1 MKTGL
6 KVAVLL
12 SVILAIWWGIIN
24 QNPHQV
30 AAQQKDINDPII
42 ITTSYNPIE
51 GIALPN
57 AKIILTDYL
66 GNTTDTIAD
75 KTGKF
80 SLYAPVAYNGT
91 VDIHQELNGLAGP
104 KSRIKVQ
111 LLISIFR
118 CTPTELVLTT
128 AFTDADIQIKTETG
142 AIVSQGKTTS
152 NGRYTLDIT
161 NIHQDTILT
170 SMVNSG
176 GLEYH
181 FSYTLPPV
189 PPKFIVT
196 KITESELE
204 GIGMPGAGIVVRD
217 SYLWQ
222 NNHSDGSIS
231 FRFFGQLPLG
241 SKQIFIQ
248 RYNDREG
255 NPQEVLIGWSQ
266 MVNPVTAASTK
277 LTGTGNPNTPTHV
290 QTENGQVIGRA
301 QADKDGKYT
310 ITIPIQAEGT
320 KLRVFQTI
328 AGTEY
333 MSPITVEKNPYSLTP
348 SPYQIGTSNVT
359 GTYAGTDLDQITKVV
374 LLVDGVIVKNGAFNN
389 TTKTFQIAANGFVTN
404 TNQRVEVALF
414 HGNTELKRAPVTV
427 TARPSDSYTLTPA
440 TYQLGTSNVTGTY
453 TGTDLSQITKVVLL
467 IDGLIVKNGA
477 FNNTTKTFQVAANGF
492 VTNTNQRIEIALF
505 RGNTELKRAPVTVT
519 ARPSDS
525 YTVTPATYQ
534 LGTSLVTGTYTGTD
548 LSQITKVVLLVDGV
562 VVKNGAFNN
571 TTKTFQISAGGLINN
586 SKQRVEVAL
595 FNGTNELKR
604 ATVFVTDAYTLNTA
618 TYQIG
623 NANVTGSYA
632 GLNTEAIT
640 RAVLLVDGVVVKNG
654 ALNTSDNTFRI
665 AANGFVTNMRQRVE
679 VALFIGTIEVK
690 RTPVNVLG
698 HFTLTP
704 ATYQLGT
711 NNITGSYTGNDLEAI
726 TKVVLL
732 VDGVVVKIG
741 AFDPATKTFQIYAK
755 GLVTTANQRVEVAL
769 FNNTTELKRATVA
782 VSSGESYTITAT
794 PYQLG
799 GSYITGTYTA
809 TNLEAIT
816 KVSLLVDGVVVKN
829 GTLAPTTKTF
839 QIYANGF
846 VTTANQRVEV
856 ALYVGSTQVSR
867 TSVPFR

>member
-1 MKTGL
+1 MKTCL

-12 SVILAIWWGIIN
+12 SAILAIWWGMIN

-266 MVNPVTAASTK
+266 VVNPVTAASTK

-389 TTKTFQIAANGFVTN
+389 TTKTFQVAANGFVTN

-427 TARPSDSYTLTPA
+427 TARPSDSYTVTPA

-492 VTNTNQRIEIALF
+492 VTNTNQRIEVALF

-525 YTVTPATYQ
+525 YTMTPATYQ

-571 TTKTFQISAGGLINN
+571 TTKAFQISAGGLINN

-604 ATVFVTDAYTLNTA
+604 ATVFVTDAYTLTTA

-623 NANVTGSYA
+623 SANVTGSYS

-640 RAVLLVDGVVVKNG
+640 KAVLLVDGVVVKNG

-741 AFDPATKTFQIYAK
+741 TFDPATKTFQIYAK

-769 FNNTTELKRATVA
+769 FNNTTELKRVTVA
-782 VSSGESYTITAT
+782 VSSGENYTITAT

>member
-1 MKTGL
+1 MKTCL

-12 SVILAIWWGIIN
+12 SSVLAIWWGIIN

-30 AAQQKDINDPII
+30 AAQQKGINDPII
-42 ITTSYNPIE
+42 ITQPYNPIG

-80 SLYAPVAYNGT
+80 SLYAPFTYKAT
-91 VDIHQELNGLAGP
+91 VDIHQELNGVSGP
-104 KSRIKVQ
+104 KSTMTVANRIG
-111 LLISIFR
+111 INA
-118 CTPTELVLTT
+118 CTPTEFILWC
-128 AFTDADIQIKTETG
+128 FPNADIQIRTETG
-142 AIVSQGKTTS
+142 AILSQGKTS
-152 NGRYTLDIT
+152 NEGRYTLDIS
-161 NIHQDTILT
+161 NVRQGTILT
-170 SMVNSG
+170 SMIKSG

-181 FSYTLPPV
+181 YSYTLPPI

-196 KITESELE
+196 KITEYEIK
-204 GIGMPGAGIVVRD
+204 GIGMPDAVTGIKD
-217 SYLWQ
+217 DHYWGT
-222 NNHSDGSIS
+222 NGSDGSIS
-231 FRFFGQLPLG
+231 LRFWRSVPLG
-241 SKQIFIQ
+241 SKQLFLQ
-248 RYNDREG
+248 MYNDRMG
-255 NPQEVLIGWSQ
+255 HPQEVLIGWSQ
-266 MVNPVTAASTK
+266 KVNPVTAASTK
-277 LTGTGNPNTPTHV
+277 LTGTGNPSTPTHV
-290 QTENGQVIGRA
+290 QTENGQVIGRG
-301 QADKDGKYT
+301 QADKDGNYT

-333 MSPITVEKNPYSLTP
+333 MSTITVEKNPYTLTA
-348 SPYQIGTSNVT
+348 SPYQIGNSNVT
-359 GTYAGTDLDQITKVV
+359 GTYTGTELEQITKVV
-374 LLVDGVIVKNGAFNN
+374 LFVDGVIVKNGVFNN
-389 TTKTFQIAANGFVTN
+389 TTKTFQISANGLVAN
-404 TNQRVEVALF
+404 TNQRVEVGLF
-414 HGNTELKRAPVTV
+414 HGNAELKRAPVTV
-427 TARPSDSYTLTPA
+427 TARPSA
-440 TYQLGTSNVTGTY
+440 T
-453 TGTDLSQITKVVLL
+453 
-467 IDGLIVKNGA
+467 
-477 FNNTTKTFQVAANGF
+477 
-492 VTNTNQRIEIALF
+492 
-505 RGNTELKRAPVTVT
+505 
-519 ARPSDS
+519 
-525 YTVTPATYQ
+525 YTVTPATHQ

-571 TTKTFQISAGGLINN
+571 TTKAFQISAGGLVKN

-595 FNGTNELKR
+595 FNGTKELKR
-604 ATVFVTDAYTLNTA
+604 ATVFVVDAYTLTTA

-623 NANVTGSYA
+623 SGYVTGSYS

-640 RAVLLVDGVVVKNG
+640 KAVLLVDGVVVKNG

-665 AANGFVTNMRQRVE
+665 LASGLVTNMRQRVE
-679 VALFIGTIEVK
+679 VALFIGTTEVK
-690 RTPVNVLG
+690 RTTVKVVGN
-698 HFTLTP
+698 FTLTP

-732 VDGVVVKIG
+732 VDGVIVKNG
-741 AFDPATKTFQIYAK
+741 TFDPATKTFQIYAK
-755 GLVTTANQRVEVAL
+755 GLVTTATQRVEVAL

-799 GSYITGTYTA
+799 SSYLTGTYTG
-809 TNLEAIT
+809 TRLETIT
-816 KVSLLVDGVVVKN
+816 KVSLLVNGVVVKN

-856 ALYVGSTQVSR
+856 ALYVGSTQVAR
-867 TSVPFR
+867 ISVPFK

>member
-1 MKTGL
+1 MKRKDEEKMKTCL

-12 SVILAIWWGIIN
+12 SSVLAIWWGIIN

-42 ITTSYNPIE
+42 ITQAFNPIE

-66 GNTTDTIAD
+66 GNTTSTTAD

-80 SLYAPVAYNGT
+80 SLFSPVTHSGII
-91 VDIHQELNGLAGP
+91 DIHQELNGLSGP
-104 KSRIKVQ
+104 KSTMKIFKAII
-111 LLISIFR
+111 ISR
-118 CTPTELVLTT
+118 CSTTELVLSCI
-128 AFTDADIQIKTETG
+128 ANNADIEIRTETG
-142 AIVSQGKTTS
+142 AILSQGKTGS
-152 NGRYTLDIT
+152 DHYYTVDLTKVPDGT
-161 NIHQDTILT
+161 TLT
-170 SMVNSG
+170 SVLKSG

-189 PPKFIVT
+189 PSKFVVT
-196 KITESELE
+196 ETTEYEMR
-204 GIGMPGAGIVVRD
+204 GIGVPNGYVRIQGDVVM
-217 SYLWQ
+217 WQ
-222 NNHSDGSIS
+222 NESDGSIYMDYWKHIPA
-231 FRFFGQLPLG
+231 GTKLH
-241 SKQIFIQ
+241 FIQ
-248 RYNDREG
+248 SFNHREA

-266 MVNPVTAASTK
+266 KVNPVTAASTK
-277 LTGTGNPNTPTHV
+277 LTGTGTPNTPTHV
-290 QTENGQVIGRA
+290 QTENGRTIGRG
-301 QADKDGKYT
+301 QADKDGNYT
-310 ITIPIQAEGT
+310 ITIPMQAEGT

-333 MSPITVEKNPYSLTP
+333 MSTITVEKNPYTLTA
-348 SPYQIGTSNVT
+348 SPYQIGNSNVT
-359 GTYAGTDLDQITKVV
+359 GTYSGTDLDQITKVV
-374 LLVDGVIVKNGAFNN
+374 LLIDGVIVKNGAFNN
-389 TTKTFQIAANGFVTN
+389 TTKTFQISANGLVTN
-404 TNQRVEVALF
+404 ANQRVEVALF
-414 HGNTELKRAPVTV
+414 HGNAELKRAPVTV
-427 TARPSDSYTLTPA
+427 TARPSA
-440 TYQLGTSNVTGTY
+440 T
-453 TGTDLSQITKVVLL
+453 
-467 IDGLIVKNGA
+467 
-477 FNNTTKTFQVAANGF
+477 
-492 VTNTNQRIEIALF
+492 
-505 RGNTELKRAPVTVT
+505 
-519 ARPSDS
+519 

-548 LSQITKVVLLVDGV
+548 VSQITKVVLLVDGV

-571 TTKTFQISAGGLINN
+571 TTKAFQISAGGLVKN

-595 FNGTNELKR
+595 FNGTKELKR
-604 ATVFVTDAYTLNTA
+604 ATVFVIDAYTLITA

-623 NANVTGSYA
+623 SGYVTGSYS
-632 GLNTEAIT
+632 GLNTDAIT
-640 RAVLLVDGVVVKNG
+640 KAVLLVDGVVVKNG

-679 VALFIGTIEVK
+679 VALFIGTTEVK
-690 RTPVNVLG
+690 RTPVNVIG
-698 HFTLTP
+698 NFTLTP
-704 ATYQLGT
+704 TVYQLGT
-711 NNITGSYTGNDLEAI
+711 NNVTGSYTGNDLEAI

-741 AFDPATKTFQIYAK
+741 TFDPATKTFQIYAK
-755 GLVTTANQRVEVAL
+755 GLVTTATQRVEVAL
-769 FNNTTELKRATVA
+769 FNNTTELKRATVT
-782 VSSGESYTITAT
+782 VSPGGSYSITAT

>member
-1 MKTGL
+1 MKIGL

-12 SVILAIWWGIIN
+12 SAILAIWWGMIN

-42 ITTSYNPIE
+42 ITQSYNPIE
-51 GIALPN
+51 GIALPG

-75 KTGKF
+75 RTGKF
-80 SLYAPVAYNGT
+80 SLKAPVTHNIT
-91 VDIHQELNGLAGP
+91 LDIHQEVNGLSGP
-104 KSRIKVQ
+104 K
-111 LLISIFR
+111 FR
-118 CTPTELVLTT
+118 MEIGNWIQILKCTPTELVLWSF
-128 AFTDADIQIKTETG
+128 ADAGIQIRTETG
-142 AIVSQGKTTS
+142 AILSQGKIS
-152 NGRYTLDIT
+152 SDSRYTLDIT
-161 NIHQDTILT
+161 NVQTGTILT
-170 SMVNSG
+170 SIVKSG

-181 FSYTLPPV
+181 FSYTLPAV

-196 KITESELE
+196 KTTEYVMTGIGLPSAS
-204 GIGMPGAGIVVRD
+204 IGMPGGTLWPIND
-217 SYLWQ
+217 SNGLIWY
-222 NNHSDGSIS
+222 
-231 FRFFGQLPLG
+231 RFWREFPLG
-241 SKQIFIQ
+241 SKQLFVQ
-248 RYNDREG
+248 EYNYREG
-255 NPQEVLIGWSQ
+255 HPQEVLIGWSQ
-266 MVNPVTAASTK
+266 IVNPVTAASTK
-277 LTGTGNPNTPTHV
+277 VTGTGTPNTPTRV
-290 QTENGQVIGRA
+290 QTENGQVLGRG
-301 QADKDGKYT
+301 QADKDGNYT

-333 MSPITVEKNPYSLTP
+333 MSPITVEKNPYTLTAA
-348 SPYQIGTSNVT
+348 PYQIGTSNVT
-359 GTYAGTDLDQITKVV
+359 GTYTGTELDQITKVV
-374 LLVDGVIVKNGAFNN
+374 LLVDGIIVKNGVFNN

-427 TARPSDSYTLTPA
+427 TARPSGSYTVTPA
-440 TYQLGTSNVTGTY
+440 AYQLGTSNVTGTY

-467 IDGLIVKNGA
+467 IDGVIVKNGV
-477 FNNTTKTFQVAANGF
+477 FNNTMKTFQVAANGF
-492 VTNTNQRIEIALF
+492 VTNTNQRVEVALF

-519 ARPSDS
+519 ARPSAS

-548 LSQITKVVLLVDGV
+548 LSQITKVVLLVDGA

-571 TTKTFQISAGGLINN
+571 TTKAFQIAAGGLVNN
-586 SKQRVEVAL
+586 SRQRVEVAL
-595 FNGTNELKR
+595 FNGTTELKR
-604 ATVFVTDAYTLNTA
+604 ATVFVTDAYTLTTA

-623 NANVTGSYA
+623 SANVTGSYA

-640 RAVLLVDGVVVKNG
+640 KAVLLVDGVVVKNG
-654 ALNTSDNTFRI
+654 ALNADTNTFRI

-679 VALFIGTIEVK
+679 VALFIGTTEVK
-690 RTPVNVLG
+690 RTPVNVIG
-698 HFTLTP
+698 NFTLTP
-704 ATYQLGT
+704 TVYQLGT
-711 NNITGSYTGNDLEAI
+711 NNVTGSYTGNDLEAI

-732 VDGVVVKIG
+732 VDGLVVKIG
-741 AFDPATKTFQIYAK
+741 AFDSATKTFQIYAK

>member
-1 MKTGL
+1 MKTCL

-12 SVILAIWWGIIN
+12 SAILAIWWGIIN

-42 ITTSYNPIE
+42 ITTSHNPIE

-57 AKIILTDYL
+57 AKIILTDHL

-111 LLISIFR
+111 LSIVIFR

-128 AFTDADIQIKTETG
+128 VFTDADIQIKTETG

-152 NGRYTLDIT
+152 NTDYTLDIT
-161 NIHQDTILT
+161 NIHPGTILT
-170 SMVNSG
+170 SMVKSG

-189 PPKFIVT
+189 PSKFIVT
-196 KITESELE
+196 KITEYELG
-204 GIGMPGAGIVVRD
+204 GIGMPGANIIIKDGHYWV
-217 SYLWQ
+217 

-231 FRFFGQLPLG
+231 FRFLRELPLG

-248 RYNDREG
+248 RYNKREG

-266 MVNPVTAASTK
+266 IVNPVTAASTK
-277 LTGTGNPNTPTHV
+277 LTGTGTPNTPTHV
-290 QTENGQVIGRA
+290 QTENGQVLGRG

-333 MSPITVEKNPYSLTP
+333 MSPITVEKNPYTLTAT
-348 SPYQIGTSNVT
+348 PYQIGTSNVT
-359 GTYAGTDLDQITKVV
+359 GTYTGTDLDQITKVA
-374 LLVDGVIVKNGAFNN
+374 LLVDGVIVKNGVFNN

-404 TNQRVEVALF
+404 TTQRVEVALF
-414 HGNTELKRAPVTV
+414 HGNTEIKRAPV
-427 TARPSDSYTLTPA
+427 A
-440 TYQLGTSNVTGTY
+440 
-453 TGTDLSQITKVVLL
+453 
-467 IDGLIVKNGA
+467 
-477 FNNTTKTFQVAANGF
+477 
-492 VTNTNQRIEIALF
+492 
-505 RGNTELKRAPVTVT
+505 VT

-571 TTKTFQISAGGLINN
+571 TTKAFQIAAGGLVNN

-604 ATVFVTDAYTLNTA
+604 ATVFVTDAYTLTTA

-623 NANVTGSYA
+623 SANVTGSYA

-640 RAVLLVDGVVVKNG
+640 KAVLLVDGVVVKNG

-679 VALFIGTIEVK
+679 VALFIGTTEVK

-698 HFTLTP
+698 NFTLTP
-704 ATYQLGT
+704 AAYQLGT
-711 NNITGSYTGNDLEAI
+711 NNVTGSYTGNDLEAV

-732 VDGVVVKIG
+732 VDGVVVKLG
-741 AFDPATKTFQIYAK
+741 TFDPATKTFQIYAK
-755 GLVTTANQRVEVAL
+755 GLVTTATQRVEVAL

-782 VSSGESYTITAT
+782 VSSGESYSITAT

-799 GSYITGTYTA
+799 GSYITGTYA
-809 TNLEAIT
+809 GTNLEAIT
-816 KVSLLVDGVVVKN
+816 KVSLLVDGVIVKN

-856 ALYVGSTQVSR
+856 ALYVGNTQVSR

>member
-1 MKTGL
+1 MKTCL

-12 SVILAIWWGIIN
+12 SAVLAIWWGMIN

-42 ITTSYNPIE
+42 ITQSFNPIE
-51 GIALPN
+51 GNALPN

-80 SLYAPVAYNGT
+80 SLSTPVTHNGT
-91 VDIHQELNGLAGP
+91 VDIHQELNGLVGP
-104 KSRIKVQ
+104 KSRMKIQNGIGVEK
-111 LLISIFR
+111 
-118 CTPTELVLTT
+118 CTPTELVLWCF
-128 AFTDADIQIKTETG
+128 ADAEIQIRTETG
-142 AIVSQGKTTS
+142 AILSQGKTS
-152 NGRYTLDIT
+152 SGGRYTSDIT
-161 NIHQDTILT
+161 NVRTGTILT
-170 SMVNSG
+170 SMVKSG

-181 FSYTLPPV
+181 SSYTLPPV

-196 KITESELE
+196 KTTEYEIK
-204 GIGMPGAGIVVRD
+204 GIGMPGASTGIKDD
-217 SYLWQ
+217 SFLLG
-222 NNHSDGSIS
+222 NSSDGSIS
-231 FRFFGQLPLG
+231 YSSWRLLPLG
-241 SKQIFIQ
+241 SKQLFVQ
-248 RYNDREG
+248 MYNYREG
-255 NPQEVLIGWSQ
+255 HPQEVLIGWSQ
-266 MVNPVTAASTK
+266 IVNPVTAASTK
-277 LTGTGNPNTPTHV
+277 VTGTGTPNTPTHV
-290 QTENGQVIGRA
+290 QTENGQVLGRG

-333 MSPITVEKNPYSLTP
+333 MSPITVEKNPYTITA

-359 GTYAGTDLDQITKVV
+359 GTYTGTELDQITKVV
-374 LLVDGVIVKNGAFNN
+374 LLIDGVIVKNSAFNNTTKTFQIAANGFVTNTNQRVEVALFHGNTELKRAPVTVTARPSAGYTVTPATYQLGTSNVTGTYTGTDVSQITKVVLLIDGVIVKNGAFNN

-427 TARPSDSYTLTPA
+427 TARPSASYTVTPA

-453 TGTDLSQITKVVLL
+453 TGTDMSQITKVVLL
-467 IDGLIVKNGA
+467 VDGVIVKNGA

-492 VTNTNQRIEIALF
+492 V
-505 RGNTELKRAPVTVT
+505 
-519 ARPSDS
+519 
-525 YTVTPATYQ
+525 
-534 LGTSLVTGTYTGTD
+534 
-548 LSQITKVVLLVDGV
+548 
-562 VVKNGAFNN
+562 
-571 TTKTFQISAGGLINN
+571 NN
-586 SKQRVEVAL
+586 SRQRVEVAL
-595 FNGTNELKR
+595 FNGTTELKR
-604 ATVFVTDAYTLNTA
+604 ATVFVTDAYTLTTA

-640 RAVLLVDGVVVKNG
+640 KAVLLVDGVVVKNG

-679 VALFIGTIEVK
+679 VALFIGTTEVK
-690 RTPVNVLG
+690 RTPVNVIG
-698 HFTLTP
+698 NFTLTP
-704 ATYQLGT
+704 TVYQLGT
-711 NNITGSYTGNDLEAI
+711 NNVTGSYTGNDLEAI

-732 VDGVVVKIG
+732 VDGLVVKIG

-755 GLVTTANQRVEVAL
+755 GLVTTATQRVEVAL
-769 FNNTTELKRATVA
+769 FNNTTELKRATVT
-782 VSSGESYTITAT
+782 VSPGGSYSITAT

-799 GSYITGTYTA
+799 SSYITGTYTA

>member
-1 MKTGL
+1 MKTCL

-12 SVILAIWWGIIN
+12 SSILAIWWGIIN

-42 ITTSYNPIE
+42 ITQAFNPIQ

-80 SLYAPVAYNGT
+80 SLYAPVTYNGT
-91 VDIHQELNGLAGP
+91 VDIHQELNGLVGP
-104 KSRIKVQ
+104 KSRMKIQHSV
-111 LLISIFR
+111 SIFR
-118 CTPTELVLTT
+118 CTPTELVLSTF
-128 AFTDADIQIKTETG
+128 ADADIQIRTG
-142 AIVSQGKTTS
+142 TGTILSQGKTSS
-152 NGRYTLDIT
+152 NNRYTLDIT
-161 NIHQDTILT
+161 NIRQNTILT
-170 SMVNSG
+170 SMVKSG

-196 KITESELE
+196 KITEYELE
-204 GIGMPGAGIVVRD
+204 GIGMPGAFTSIQD
-217 SYLWQ
+217 DHYWME
-222 NNHSDGSIS
+222 NNSDGSILLQFWRPLS
-231 FRFFGQLPLG
+231 LG
-241 SKQIFIQ
+241 SKQFFLQ
-248 RYNDREG
+248 EYNKREG
-255 NPQEVLIGWSQ
+255 HPQEVLIGWSQ
-266 MVNPVTAASTK
+266 KVNPVTAASTK
-277 LTGTGNPNTPTHV
+277 LTGTGTPNIPTHV
-290 QTENGQVIGRA
+290 QTENGRTIGRG
-301 QADKDGKYT
+301 QADKDGNYT

-333 MSPITVEKNPYSLTP
+333 MSTITVEKNPYTLTP
-348 SPYQIGTSNVT
+348 TLYQIGNSNVT
-359 GTYAGTDLDQITKVV
+359 GTYTGTDLDQITKVV
-374 LLVDGVIVKNGAFNN
+374 LLIDGVIVKNGAFNN
-389 TTKTFQIAANGFVTN
+389 TTKTFQISANGLVTN

-414 HGNTELKRAPVTV
+414 HGNAELKRAPVTV
-427 TARPSDSYTLTPA
+427 TARPSA
-440 TYQLGTSNVTGTY
+440 T
-453 TGTDLSQITKVVLL
+453 
-467 IDGLIVKNGA
+467 
-477 FNNTTKTFQVAANGF
+477 
-492 VTNTNQRIEIALF
+492 
-505 RGNTELKRAPVTVT
+505 
-519 ARPSDS
+519 

-571 TTKTFQISAGGLINN
+571 TTKAFQISAGGLVKN

-595 FNGTNELKR
+595 FNGTKELKR
-604 ATVFVTDAYTLNTA
+604 ATVFVTDAYTLTTA

-623 NANVTGSYA
+623 SGYVTGSYA

-640 RAVLLVDGVVVKNG
+640 KAVLLVDGVVVKNG

-690 RTPVNVLG
+690 RTPVNVIG
-698 HFTLTP
+698 NFTLTP

-741 AFDPATKTFQIYAK
+741 AFDPAMKTFQIYVK

-829 GTLAPTTKTF
+829 GILAPTTKTF

-846 VTTANQRVEV
+846 VTTANQCVEV

>member
-1 MKTGL
+1 MKTCL

-12 SVILAIWWGIIN
+12 SSVLAIWWGIIN
-24 QNPHQV
+24 QNPYQV

-42 ITTSYNPIE
+42 ITQAYNPLE

-75 KTGKF
+75 RTGKF
-80 SLYAPVAYNGT
+80 SLNAPVTHNAT

-104 KSRIKVQ
+104 KSRMVYGRQ
-111 LLISIFR
+111 TQVRR
-118 CTPTELVLTT
+118 CTPTELVLS
-128 AFTDADIQIKTETG
+128 AFADADIQIRTETG
-142 AIVSQGKTTS
+142 AILSQGKTS
-152 NGRYTLDIT
+152 SDNSYTLDIT
-161 NIHQDTILT
+161 NVRTGTILT
-170 SMVNSG
+170 SMVKSG

-181 FSYTLPPV
+181 FSYTLPSV

-196 KITESELE
+196 KITEYEIE
-204 GIGMPGAGIVVRD
+204 GIGLVGALFGMKD
-217 SYLWQ
+217 KHYWTGNS
-222 NNHSDGSIS
+222 SDGSIKFPIGVS
-231 FRFFGQLPLG
+231 VSNG
-241 SKQIFIQ
+241 SKQFFVQ
-248 RYNDREG
+248 KYNDREG
-255 NPQEVLIGWSQ
+255 HPQEVLIGWSQ
-266 MVNPVTAASTK
+266 VVNPVTAASTK

-290 QTENGQVIGRA
+290 QTENGQVLGRG
-301 QADKDGKYT
+301 QADKDGNYT

-333 MSPITVEKNPYSLTP
+333 MSPITVEKNPYTLTAA
-348 SPYQIGTSNVT
+348 PYQIGTSNVT
-359 GTYAGTDLDQITKVV
+359 GTYTGTELDQITKVV
-374 LLVDGVIVKNGAFNN
+374 LLVDGIIVKNGAFNN
-389 TTKTFQIAANGFVTN
+389 TTKTFQVAANGFVTN

-427 TARPSDSYTLTPA
+427 TARPSA
-440 TYQLGTSNVTGTY
+440 
-453 TGTDLSQITKVVLL
+453 
-467 IDGLIVKNGA
+467 
-477 FNNTTKTFQVAANGF
+477 
-492 VTNTNQRIEIALF
+492 
-505 RGNTELKRAPVTVT
+505 
-519 ARPSDS
+519 S

-571 TTKTFQISAGGLINN
+571 TTKAFQIAANGFVNN

-595 FNGTNELKR
+595 FNGTTELKR
-604 ATVFVTDAYTLNTA
+604 ATVFVTDAYILTTA

-640 RAVLLVDGVVVKNG
+640 KAVLLVDGVVVKNG

-679 VALFIGTIEVK
+679 VALCIGTTEVK

-698 HFTLTP
+698 NFTLTP
-704 ATYQLGT
+704 TVYQLGT
-711 NNITGSYTGNDLEAI
+711 NNVTGSYTGNDLEAI

-732 VDGVVVKIG
+732 VDGVVVKLG
-741 AFDPATKTFQIYAK
+741 TFDPATKTFQIYAK
-755 GLVTTANQRVEVAL
+755 GLVTTATQRVEVAL

-782 VSSGESYTITAT
+782 VSSGESYSITAT

-816 KVSLLVDGVVVKN
+816 KVSLLVDGVIVKN
-829 GTLAPTTKTF
+829 GTLAPTTKIF

-856 ALYVGSTQVSR
+856 ALYVGNTQVSR

>member
-1 MKTGL
+1 MKTCL
-6 KVAVLL
+6 KVAVLVS
-12 SVILAIWWGIIN
+12 SVLVICWGIIN

-42 ITTSYNPIE
+42 ITASYNPIE

-57 AKIILTDYL
+57 TKIILTDYL

-75 KTGKF
+75 RTGKF
-80 SLYAPVAYNGT
+80 SLSAPVPHNGT
-91 VDIHQELNGLAGP
+91 VDIHQELNGLSGP
-104 KSRIKVQ
+104 KSRIKIEKWMQ
-111 LLISIFR
+111 LLK
-118 CTPTELVLTT
+118 CTPTEFALWSL
-128 AFTDADIQIKTETG
+128 ADADIQFRTETG
-142 AIVSQGKTTS
+142 AILSQGKIS
-152 NGRYTLDIT
+152 SDGHYTLDIT
-161 NIHQDTILT
+161 NVRPDTILT
-170 SMVNSG
+170 GIVKSG

-181 FSYTLPPV
+181 FSYTLPAV

-196 KITESELE
+196 KTTEYEMT
-204 GIGMPGAGIVVRD
+204 GIGMPGAVTGIKD
-217 SYLWQ
+217 DYFWAG
-222 NNHSDGSIS
+222 NGSDGSIS
-231 FRFFGQLPLG
+231 YRNWREFPLG
-241 SKQIFIQ
+241 SKQLFVQ
-248 RYNDREG
+248 KYNDREG
-255 NPQEVLIGWSQ
+255 HPQEVLIGWSQ
-266 MVNPVTAASTK
+266 IVNPVTAASTK
-277 LTGTGNPNTPTHV
+277 LTGTGTPNTPTRV
-290 QTENGQVIGRA
+290 QTENGQVLGRG

-333 MSPITVEKNPYSLTP
+333 MSPITVEKNPYTLTAA
-348 SPYQIGTSNVT
+348 PYQIGTSNVT
-359 GTYAGTDLDQITKVV
+359 GTYAGTELEQITKVV
-374 LLVDGVIVKNGAFNN
+374 LLIDGVIVKNGVFNN
-389 TTKTFQIAANGFVTN
+389 TMKTFQIAANGFVTN

-427 TARPSDSYTLTPA
+427 TARPSGSYTVTPA
-440 TYQLGTSNVTGTY
+440 AYQLGTSNVTGTY
-453 TGTDLSQITKVVLL
+453 TGTDVSQITKVVLL
-467 IDGLIVKNGA
+467 VDGVIVKNGA
-477 FNNTTKTFQVAANGF
+477 FSNTTKTFQVAANGF
-492 VTNTNQRIEIALF
+492 VTNTTQRVEVALF
-505 RGNTELKRAPVTVT
+505 QGNTELKRAPVSVT

-534 LGTSLVTGTYTGTD
+534 LGTSNVTGTYTGTD
-548 LSQITKVVLLVDGV
+548 VSQITKVVLLVDGV
-562 VVKNGAFNN
+562 IVKNGAFNN
-571 TTKTFQISAGGLINN
+571 TTKTFQIAANGFVNN

-604 ATVFVTDAYTLNTA
+604 ATVFVTDAYTLTTA

-623 NANVTGSYA
+623 SANVTGSYA

-640 RAVLLVDGVVVKNG
+640 KAVLLVDGVVVKNG
-654 ALNTSDNTFRI
+654 ALNTSDHTFRI

-679 VALFIGTIEVK
+679 VALYIGTTEVK
-690 RTPVNVLG
+690 RTPVSVLG

-704 ATYQLGT
+704 ATYRLGT
-711 NNITGSYTGNDLEAI
+711 NNVTGSYTGNDLEAI

-741 AFDPATKTFQIYAK
+741 TFDSATKIFQIYAK
-755 GLVTTANQRVEVAL
+755 GLVTTATQRVEVAI
-769 FNNTTELKRATVA
+769 FHNTTELKRATVA
-782 VSSGESYTITAT
+782 VSSGGSYSITAT
-794 PYQLG
+794 PYPLG
-799 GSYITGTYTA
+799 ASYITGTYTG
-809 TNLEAIT
+809 THLEDIT

>member
-1 MKTGL
+1 MKNCL

-12 SVILAIWWGIIN
+12 SSILAIWWGIIN

-30 AAQQKDINDPII
+30 AAQEKNINDPII
-42 ITTSYNPIE
+42 ITQSYNPIE

-57 AKIILTDYL
+57 SKIILTDYL

-75 KTGKF
+75 GTGKF
-80 SLYAPVAYNGT
+80 SLSAPVTYNGT
-91 VDIHQELNGLAGP
+91 LDIHQELNGLAGP

-111 LLISIFR
+111 LSMSVLR
-118 CTPTELVLTT
+118 CTPTELVLITIF
-128 AFTDADIQIKTETG
+128 ADADIQIKTETG

-152 NGRYTLDIT
+152 NNRYTLDIT
-161 NIHQDTILT
+161 NISSGTILT
-170 SMVNSG
+170 SMIKSG

-181 FSYTLPPV
+181 YSYTLPPV
-189 PPKFIVT
+189 PSNFIVT
-196 KITESELE
+196 KITETELE
-204 GIGMPGAGIVVRD
+204 GIGMPGAFTSIQDGI
-217 SYLWQ
+217 YLSENQ
-222 NNHSDGSIS
+222 SDGSIQL
-231 FRFFGQLPLG
+231 RFWRGLPLG
-241 SKQIFIQ
+241 SKQFFTQ
-248 RYNDREG
+248 RYNEREG
-255 NPQEVLIGWSQ
+255 HPQEVLIGWSQ
-266 MVNPVTAASTK
+266 IVNPVTAASTK
-277 LTGTGNPNTPTHV
+277 LTGTGTPNTPTHV
-290 QTENGQVIGRA
+290 QTENGQVIGRG

-310 ITIPIQAEGT
+310 ITIPMQAEGT

-333 MSPITVEKNPYSLTP
+333 MSPITVEKNPYTLTAA
-348 SPYQIGTSNVT
+348 PYQIGTSNVT
-359 GTYAGTDLDQITKVV
+359 GTYTGTDLDQITKVVLVVDGVIVKNGAFNNTTKTFQVAANGFVTNTTQRVEVGLFHGNTELKRAPVTVTAQPSASYTVTPATYQLGTSNVTGTYAGTDVSQITKVV

-404 TNQRVEVALF
+404 TTQRVEVALF
-414 HGNTELKRAPVTV
+414 HGNTELKRAPVPV
-427 TARPSDSYTLTPA
+427 TARPSA
-440 TYQLGTSNVTGTY
+440 
-453 TGTDLSQITKVVLL
+453 
-467 IDGLIVKNGA
+467 
-477 FNNTTKTFQVAANGF
+477 
-492 VTNTNQRIEIALF
+492 
-505 RGNTELKRAPVTVT
+505 
-519 ARPSDS
+519 S

-548 LSQITKVVLLVDGV
+548 VSQITKVVLLVDGV

-571 TTKTFQISAGGLINN
+571 TTKTFQIAANGFVSN
-586 SKQRVEVAL
+586 SRQRVEVAL

-604 ATVFVTDAYTLNTA
+604 ATVFVTDAYTLTMA

-623 NANVTGSYA
+623 NANVTGSYV

-640 RAVLLVDGVVVKNG
+640 KAVLLVDGVVVKNG
-654 ALNTSDNTFRI
+654 ALNASDNTFRI

-679 VALFIGTIEVK
+679 VALYIGTTEVK

-711 NNITGSYTGNDLEAI
+711 NNVTGSYTGNDLEAI

-741 AFDPATKTFQIYAK
+741 TFDPATKTFQIYAK

-782 VSSGESYTITAT
+782 VSSGGSYTITAT

-799 GSYITGTYTA
+799 GSYITGTYTG
-809 TNLEAIT
+809 THLEDIT

-829 GTLAPTTKTF
+829 GILAPTTKTF

>member
-6 KVAVLL
+6 KVAVLV
-12 SVILAIWWGIIN
+12 SAILAIWWGIIN

-30 AAQQKDINDPII
+30 AAQQKDINDSII

-80 SLYAPVAYNGT
+80 SLKAPVTHNMT
-91 VDIHQELNGLAGP
+91 VDIHQELNGLSGP
-104 KSRIKVQ
+104 KSGIKIGDRIR
-111 LLISIFR
+111 IRI
-118 CTPTELVLTT
+118 CTPTEFILSTF
-128 AFTDADIQIKTETG
+128 ADADIQIRTETG
-142 AIVSQGKTTS
+142 AILSQGKTGS
-152 NGRYTLDIT
+152 DNLYTLDIT
-161 NIHQDTILT
+161 NVRPDTILT
-170 SMVNSG
+170 SIVKSG

-181 FSYTLPPV
+181 FSYTLPAV

-196 KITESELE
+196 KTTEYEMT
-204 GIGMPGAGIVVRD
+204 GIGMPDAVTGIKD
-217 SYLWQ
+217 DHLWAV
-222 NNHSDGSIS
+222 NRSDGSIS
-231 FRFFGQLPLG
+231 YISFGGGLPLG
-241 SKQIFIQ
+241 SKQLFVQ
-248 RYNDREG
+248 MYNDREG
-255 NPQEVLIGWSQ
+255 HPQEVLIGWSQ
-266 MVNPVTAASTK
+266 VVDPVTEASTK
-277 LTGTGNPNTPTHV
+277 LTGTGTPNTPTHV
-290 QTENGQVIGRA
+290 QTENGQVLGRG

-333 MSPITVEKNPYSLTP
+333 MSPITVEKNPYTLTAA
-348 SPYQIGTSNVT
+348 PYQIGTSNVT
-359 GTYAGTDLDQITKVV
+359 GTYTGTELDQITKVV
-374 LLVDGVIVKNGAFNN
+374 LLVNGV
-389 TTKTFQIAANGFVTN
+389 
-404 TNQRVEVALF
+404 
-414 HGNTELKRAPVTV
+414 
-427 TARPSDSYTLTPA
+427 
-440 TYQLGTSNVTGTY
+440 
-453 TGTDLSQITKVVLL
+453 
-467 IDGLIVKNGA
+467 IVKNGA

-492 VTNTNQRIEIALF
+492 VTNTNQRVEVALF
-505 RGNTELKRAPVTVT
+505 HGNTEVKRAPVIVTARPSGSYTVTPATYQLGTSNVTGTYTGTDVSQITKVVLLVDGVIVKNGAFNNTTKTFQVAANGFVTNTTQRVEVALFHGNTELKRAPVSVT
-519 ARPSDS
+519 ARPSVS

-548 LSQITKVVLLVDGV
+548 LSQITKVVLLVDGA

-571 TTKTFQISAGGLINN
+571 TTKAFQIAAGGLVNN
-586 SKQRVEVAL
+586 SRQRVEVAL
-595 FNGTNELKR
+595 FNGTTELKR
-604 ATVFVTDAYTLNTA
+604 ATVFVTDAYTLTTA

-632 GLNTEAIT
+632 GLNTDAIT
-640 RAVLLVDGVVVKNG
+640 KAVLLVDGVVVKNG
-654 ALNTSDNTFRI
+654 ALNTSDHTFRI

-679 VALFIGTIEVK
+679 VALYIGTTEVK
-690 RTPVNVLG
+690 RAPVSVLG

-704 ATYQLGT
+704 AAYQLGT
-711 NNITGSYTGNDLEAI
+711 NNVTGSYTGNDLEAI

-741 AFDPATKTFQIYAK
+741 TFDSATKIFQIHAK

-769 FNNTTELKRATVA
+769 FHNTTELKRATVA
-782 VSSGESYTITAT
+782 VSPGGSYSITAT
-794 PYQLG
+794 PYPLG
-799 GSYITGTYTA
+799 GSYITGAYAGTH
-809 TNLEAIT
+809 LEAIT

>member
-1 MKTGL
+1 MKTCL
-6 KVAVLL
+6 KVAILL
-12 SVILAIWWGIIN
+12 SSILAIWWGIIN
-24 QNPHQV
+24 QNSHQV

-42 ITTSYNPIE
+42 ITASYNPIE

-80 SLYAPVAYNGT
+80 SLRAPVTHNMT
-91 VDIHQELNGLAGP
+91 VDIHQELNGLSGP
-104 KSRIKVQ
+104 KSRIKLGNRIQ
-111 LLISIFR
+111 LLR
-118 CTPTELVLTT
+118 CTPTEFVLSTF
-128 AFTDADIQIKTETG
+128 ADADIQIRTETG
-142 AIVSQGKTTS
+142 AILSQGKTGS
-152 NGRYTLDIT
+152 DNLYTLDIT
-161 NIHQDTILT
+161 NIRAGTTLT
-170 SMVNSG
+170 SIVKSG

-181 FSYTLPPV
+181 FSYTLPTV
-189 PPKFIVT
+189 PSKFVVT
-196 KITESELE
+196 KITEDEIE
-204 GIGMPGAGIVVRD
+204 GLGMPDAFFNMYGG
-217 SYLWQ
+217 SYWES
-222 NNHSDGSIS
+222 NNSDGLIHL
-231 FRFFGQLPLG
+231 RFFRPVSVGEKLLFRQ
-241 SKQIFIQ
+241 K
-248 RYNDREG
+248 YNEREG
-255 NPQEVLIGWSQ
+255 ELQEVLVGWTQ
-266 MVNPVTAASTK
+266 KVNPVTAASTK
-277 LTGTGNPNTPTHV
+277 LTGTGTPNTPTHV
-290 QTENGQVIGRA
+290 QTENGQTIGRG
-301 QADKDGKYT
+301 QADKDGNYT
-310 ITIPIQAEGT
+310 ITIPIQTEGT
-320 KLRVFQTI
+320 KLRIFQTI

-333 MSPITVEKNPYSLTP
+333 MTPITVEKNPYTLTV

-359 GTYAGTDLDQITKVV
+359 GSYDGTDLDQITKAV
-374 LLVDGVIVKNGAFNN
+374 LFVDGVIVKNGAFNN
-389 TTKTFQIAANGFVTN
+389 TTKTFQISANGFVTN
-404 TNQRVEVALF
+404 ANQRVEVGLF
-414 HGNTELKRAPVTV
+414 HGNTELKRARVTV
-427 TARPSDSYTLTPA
+427 TERPSA
-440 TYQLGTSNVTGTY
+440 
-453 TGTDLSQITKVVLL
+453 
-467 IDGLIVKNGA
+467 
-477 FNNTTKTFQVAANGF
+477 
-492 VTNTNQRIEIALF
+492 
-505 RGNTELKRAPVTVT
+505 
-519 ARPSDS
+519 S

-548 LSQITKVVLLVDGV
+548 LSQITKVVLVVDGV

-571 TTKTFQISAGGLINN
+571 TTKAFQISAGGLVNN

-595 FNGTNELKR
+595 FNGTKELKR
-604 ATVFVTDAYTLNTA
+604 ATVFVIDAYTLTTA

-623 NANVTGSYA
+623 SGYVTGSYA

-640 RAVLLVDGVVVKNG
+640 KAVLLVDGVVVKNG
-654 ALNTSDNTFRI
+654 ALNASDNTFRI
-665 AANGFVTNMRQRVE
+665 SASGLVTNMRQQVE
-679 VALFIGTIEVK
+679 VALYIGTTEVK
-690 RTPVNVLG
+690 RAPVNVLG

-799 GSYITGTYTA
+799 SSYITGTYAGTH
-809 TNLEAIT
+809 LEAIT

-829 GTLAPTTKTF
+829 GALALATKTF

>member
-1 MKTGL
+1 MKTCL

-12 SVILAIWWGIIN
+12 SAVLAIWWGMIN

-30 AAQQKDINDPII
+30 AAQQNNINDSII

-80 SLYAPVAYNGT
+80 SLSTPVTHNGT

-104 KSRIKVQ
+104 KSSILVGIRIG
-111 LLISIFR
+111 IRR
-118 CTPTELVLTT
+118 CTPTEFVLSTF
-128 AFTDADIQIKTETG
+128 ANADIQIRTETG
-142 AIVSQGKTTS
+142 AILSQGKTDNNNS
-152 NGRYTLDIT
+152 YALDIT
-161 NIHQDTILT
+161 NVRSGTILT
-170 SMVNSG
+170 SIVKSE
-176 GLEYH
+176 GLEYP
-181 FSYTLPPV
+181 FSYTLPSV

-196 KITESELE
+196 KITETELE
-204 GIGMPGAGIVVRD
+204 GMGMPGAFTSIQDGF
-217 SYLWQ
+217 YLSG
-222 NNHSDGSIS
+222 NHSDGSIRL
-231 FRFFGQLPLG
+231 RFSRPLPLG
-241 SKQIFIQ
+241 SKQLFVQ
-248 RYNDREG
+248 KYNDREG
-255 NPQEVLIGWSQ
+255 HPQEVLIGWSQ
-266 MVNPVTAASTK
+266 VVDPVTAASTK
-277 LTGTGNPNTPTHV
+277 LTGTGTPNTPTHV
-290 QTENGQVIGRA
+290 QTENGQVLGRG

-333 MSPITVEKNPYSLTP
+333 MSPITVEKNPYTLTAA
-348 SPYQIGTSNVT
+348 PYQIGTSNVT
-359 GTYAGTDLDQITKVV
+359 GTYAGTELEQITKVV
-374 LLVDGVIVKNGAFNN
+374 LLIDGVIVKNGVFNN

-427 TARPSDSYTLTPA
+427 TARPSGSYTVTPA
-440 TYQLGTSNVTGTY
+440 AYQLGTSNVTGTY
-453 TGTDLSQITKVVLL
+453 TGTDVSQITKVVLL
-467 IDGLIVKNGA
+467 VDGVIVKNGA

-492 VTNTNQRIEIALF
+492 VTNTTQRVEVALF
-505 RGNTELKRAPVTVT
+505 YGNTELKRAPVSVT
-519 ARPSDS
+519 ARPSVS

-548 LSQITKVVLLVDGV
+548 LSQITKAVLLVDGV
-562 VVKNGAFNN
+562 IVKNGAFNN
-571 TTKTFQISAGGLINN
+571 TTKAFQIAAGGLVN
-586 SKQRVEVAL
+586 SSRQRVEVAL

-604 ATVFVTDAYTLNTA
+604 ATVFVTDAYTLTTA

-623 NANVTGSYA
+623 NVNVTGSYA

-640 RAVLLVDGVVVKNG
+640 KAVLLVDGVVVKNG
-654 ALNTSDNTFRI
+654 ALNTSDHTFRI

-679 VALFIGTIEVK
+679 VALYIGTTEVK
-690 RTPVNVLG
+690 RTPVSVLG

-704 ATYQLGT
+704 ATYRLGT
-711 NNITGSYTGNDLEAI
+711 NNVTGSYTGNDLEAI

-741 AFDPATKTFQIYAK
+741 TFDSATKTFQIYAK

-769 FNNTTELKRATVA
+769 FHNTTELKRATVA
-782 VSSGESYTITAT
+782 VSPGGSYSITAT
-794 PYQLG
+794 PYPLG
-799 GSYITGTYTA
+799 GSYITGAYAGTH
-809 TNLEAIT
+809 LEAIT

>member
-1 MKTGL
+1 MKTCL

-12 SVILAIWWGIIN
+12 SSILAIWWGIIN

-42 ITTSYNPIE
+42 ITQAFNPIQ

-66 GNTTDTIAD
+66 GNTTSTTAD

-80 SLYAPVAYNGT
+80 SLFSPVTHNGII
-91 VDIHQELNGLAGP
+91 DIHQELNGLSGP
-104 KSRIKVQ
+104 KSTMEIFKAII
-111 LLISIFR
+111 ISR
-118 CTPTELVLTT
+118 CSTTELVLSCIATN
-128 AFTDADIQIKTETG
+128 ADIEIRTETG
-142 AIVSQGKTTS
+142 AILSQGKTGS
-152 NGRYTLDIT
+152 DYYYTVDIT
-161 NIHQDTILT
+161 KVPDGTTLT
-170 SMVNSG
+170 SVLKSG

-196 KITESELE
+196 KITEYELE
-204 GIGMPGAGIVVRD
+204 GIGIPGAFTSIQD
-217 SYLWQ
+217 DHYWME
-222 NNHSDGSIS
+222 NDSDGSILLQFWRPLS
-231 FRFFGQLPLG
+231 LG
-241 SKQIFIQ
+241 SKQFFLQ
-248 RYNDREG
+248 EYNKREG
-255 NPQEVLIGWSQ
+255 HPQEVLIGWSQ
-266 MVNPVTAASTK
+266 KVNPVTAASTK
-277 LTGTGNPNTPTHV
+277 LTGTGTPNIPTHV
-290 QTENGQVIGRA
+290 QTENGRTIGRG
-301 QADKDGKYT
+301 QADKDGNYT

-333 MSPITVEKNPYSLTP
+333 MSTITVEKNPYTLTP
-348 SPYQIGTSNVT
+348 TLYQIGNSNVT
-359 GTYAGTDLDQITKVV
+359 GTYTGTDLDQITKVV
-374 LLVDGVIVKNGAFNN
+374 LLIDGVIVKNGVFNN
-389 TTKTFQIAANGFVTN
+389 TTKTFQISANGLVTN

-414 HGNTELKRAPVTV
+414 HGNAELKRAPVTV
-427 TARPSDSYTLTPA
+427 TARPSA
-440 TYQLGTSNVTGTY
+440 
-453 TGTDLSQITKVVLL
+453 
-467 IDGLIVKNGA
+467 
-477 FNNTTKTFQVAANGF
+477 
-492 VTNTNQRIEIALF
+492 
-505 RGNTELKRAPVTVT
+505 
-519 ARPSDS
+519 S

-548 LSQITKVVLLVDGV
+548 LSQITKVVLSVDGV

-571 TTKTFQISAGGLINN
+571 TAKTFQISAGGLVKN

-595 FNGTNELKR
+595 FNGTKELKR
-604 ATVFVTDAYTLNTA
+604 ATVFVTDAYTLTTA
-618 TYQIG
+618 TYQISSG
-623 NANVTGSYA
+623 YVTGSYA

-640 RAVLLVDGVVVKNG
+640 KAVLLVNGVVVKNG
-654 ALNTSDNTFRI
+654 ALNANTNTFRI
-665 AANGFVTNMRQRVE
+665 SASGLVTNMRQQVE
-679 VALFIGTIEVK
+679 VALFIGTTEVK
-690 RTPVNVLG
+690 RTTVKVLG
-698 HFTLTP
+698 DFTLTP

-711 NNITGSYTGNDLEAI
+711 NNITGGYTGNDLEAI

-732 VDGVVVKIG
+732 VDGVIVKNG
-741 AFDPATKTFQIYAK
+741 TFDPATKTFQIYAK

-782 VSSGESYTITAT
+782 VSSGGSYSVTAT

-799 GSYITGTYTA
+799 GSYITGTYAGTH
-809 TNLEAIT
+809 LEAIT

-839 QIYANGF
+839 QIYATGF

>member
-12 SVILAIWWGIIN
+12 SAILAIWWGIIN

-75 KTGKF
+75 GTGKF
-80 SLYAPVAYNGT
+80 SLSAPVTYNGT
-91 VDIHQELNGLAGP
+91 LDIHQELNGLAGP

-111 LLISIFR
+111 LSMSVLR
-118 CTPTELVLTT
+118 CTPTELVLITIF
-128 AFTDADIQIKTETG
+128 ADADIQIKTETG

-152 NGRYTLDIT
+152 NNRYTLDIT
-161 NIHQDTILT
+161 NISSGTILT
-170 SMVNSG
+170 SMVKSG

-231 FRFFGQLPLG
+231 FRFLGQLPLG

-266 MVNPVTAASTK
+266 IVNPVTAASTK

-290 QTENGQVIGRA
+290 QTENGQVIGRG

-310 ITIPIQAEGT
+310 ITIPMQAEGT

-333 MSPITVEKNPYSLTP
+333 MSPITVEKNPYTLTAA
-348 SPYQIGTSNVT
+348 PYQIGTSNVT
-359 GTYAGTDLDQITKVV
+359 GTYAGTDLDQTTKVV

-389 TTKTFQIAANGFVTN
+389 TTKTFQVAANGFVAN
-404 TNQRVEVALF
+404 ANQRVEVALF

-427 TARPSDSYTLTPA
+427 TERPSDSYTVTPA
-440 TYQLGTSNVTGTY
+440 IYQLGTSNVTGTY

-492 VTNTNQRIEIALF
+492 VTNTNQRVEIALF

-571 TTKTFQISAGGLINN
+571 TTKAFQISAGGLINN

-623 NANVTGSYA
+623 NANVTGSC
-632 GLNTEAIT
+632 
-640 RAVLLVDGVVVKNG
+640 RPK
-654 ALNTSDNTFRI
+654 
-665 AANGFVTNMRQRVE
+665 
-679 VALFIGTIEVK
+679 
-690 RTPVNVLG
+690 
-698 HFTLTP
+698 H
-704 ATYQLGT
+704 
-711 NNITGSYTGNDLEAI
+711 GSHY
-726 TKVVLL
+726 K
-732 VDGVVVKIG
+732 
-741 AFDPATKTFQIYAK
+741 
-755 GLVTTANQRVEVAL
+755 
-769 FNNTTELKRATVA
+769 
-782 VSSGESYTITAT
+782 
-794 PYQLG
+794 
-799 GSYITGTYTA
+799 
-809 TNLEAIT
+809 
-816 KVSLLVDGVVVKN
+816 
-829 GTLAPTTKTF
+829 
-839 QIYANGF
+839 
-846 VTTANQRVEV
+846 
-856 ALYVGSTQVSR
+856 SR
-867 TSVPFR
+867 PSRGWCRCQKWCSKYE

>member
-1 MKTGL
+1 MKTCL

-12 SVILAIWWGIIN
+12 SSILAIWWGIIN

-30 AAQQKDINDPII
+30 AAQQKNINDPII
-42 ITTSYNPIE
+42 ITTSHNPIE

-57 AKIILTDYL
+57 AKIVLTDYL

-80 SLYAPVAYNGT
+80 SLYAPVAYHGT
-91 VDIHQELNGLAGP
+91 VDIHQELNGLSGSKNTIQIRRA
-104 KSRIKVQ
+104 IT
-111 LLISIFR
+111 ISS
-118 CTPTELVLTT
+118 CSTTELVLFCV
-128 AFTDADIQIKTETG
+128 AANADIEIRTETG
-142 AIVSQGKTTS
+142 AILSQGKTGS
-152 NGRYTLDIT
+152 DYRYTIDLTKVPDGT
-161 NIHQDTILT
+161 RLT
-170 SMVNSG
+170 SVLKSG

-181 FSYTLPPV
+181 FSYTLLPIA
-189 PPKFIVT
+189 PKFIVT
-196 KITESELE
+196 ETTEHDIK
-204 GIGMPGAGIVVRD
+204 GVGMPDAEIGLLGDFSRWLI
-217 SYLWQ
+217 SE
-222 NNHSDGSIS
+222 DGS
-231 FRFFGQLPLG
+231 FRALFWRHVPAGTKLYFNQVYN
-241 SKQIFIQ
+241 Q
-248 RYNDREG
+248 RVG
-255 NPQEVLIGWSQ
+255 PPQEVLVGWSQ
-266 MVNPVTAASTK
+266 KVNPVTAASTK
-277 LTGTGNPNTPTHV
+277 LTGTGNPSTPTHV
-290 QTENGQVIGRA
+290 QTENGQVIGRG
-301 QADKDGKYT
+301 QADKDGNYT

-333 MSPITVEKNPYSLTP
+333 MSTITVEKNPYTLTA

-359 GTYAGTDLDQITKVV
+359 GTYTGTDLDQITKVV
-374 LLVDGVIVKNGAFNN
+374 LLIDGVIVKNGVFNN
-389 TTKTFQIAANGFVTN
+389 TTKTFQISANGLVTN

-414 HGNTELKRAPVTV
+414 HGNAELKRAPVTV
-427 TARPSDSYTLTPA
+427 TARPSA
-440 TYQLGTSNVTGTY
+440 
-453 TGTDLSQITKVVLL
+453 
-467 IDGLIVKNGA
+467 
-477 FNNTTKTFQVAANGF
+477 
-492 VTNTNQRIEIALF
+492 
-505 RGNTELKRAPVTVT
+505 
-519 ARPSDS
+519 S
-525 YTVTPATYQ
+525 YTVTPVTYQ

-571 TTKTFQISAGGLINN
+571 TTKAFQISAGGLVKN

-595 FNGTNELKR
+595 FNGTKELKR
-604 ATVFVTDAYTLNTA
+604 ATVFVTDAYTLTTA

-623 NANVTGSYA
+623 SGYVTGSYA

-640 RAVLLVDGVVVKNG
+640 KAVLLINGVVVKNG
-654 ALNTSDNTFRI
+654 ALNTSANTFRI
-665 AANGFVTNMRQRVE
+665 SASGLVTNMRQQVE
-679 VALFIGTIEVK
+679 VALFIGTTEVK
-690 RTPVNVLG
+690 RTTVKVLG
-698 HFTLTP
+698 DFTLTP

-732 VDGVVVKIG
+732 VDGVIVKNG
-741 AFDPATKTFQIYAK
+741 TFDSATKTFQIYAK
-755 GLVTTANQRVEVAL
+755 GLVTTATQRVEVAM
-769 FNNTTELKRATVA
+769 FNNTTELKRATVT
-782 VSSGESYTITAT
+782 VSPGGSYSITAT

-799 GSYITGTYTA
+799 GSYITGTYTG

>member
-1 MKTGL
+1 MKTCL

-12 SVILAIWWGIIN
+12 SSVLAIWWGIIN

-30 AAQQKDINDPII
+30 AAQQKNISDPII

-80 SLYAPVAYNGT
+80 SLYAPVAYHGT
-91 VDIHQELNGLAGP
+91 VDIHQELNGLSGSKNTIQIRRA
-104 KSRIKVQ
+104 IT
-111 LLISIFR
+111 ISS
-118 CTPTELVLTT
+118 CSTTELVLYCV
-128 AFTDADIQIKTETG
+128 AANADIQIRTETG
-142 AIVSQGKTTS
+142 VILSQGKTGS
-152 NGRYTLDIT
+152 DQQYTIDLTKIPDGT
-161 NIHQDTILT
+161 TLT
-170 SMVNSG
+170 SVLKSG

-181 FSYTLPPV
+181 FSYTLLPTA
-189 PPKFIVT
+189 PKFIVT
-196 KITESELE
+196 ETTEYDIK
-204 GIGMPGAGIVVRD
+204 GVGMPAAEVGILGESRFTI
-217 SYLWQ
+217 
-222 NNHSDGSIS
+222 NPDGS
-231 FRFFGQLPLG
+231 FHVRFYKHIPIGTKLYFNQV
-241 SKQIFIQ
+241 
-248 RYNDREG
+248 YNLRVG
-255 NPQEVLIGWSQ
+255 HPQEVLIGWSQ
-266 MVNPVTAASTK
+266 KVNPVTAASTK
-277 LTGTGNPNTPTHV
+277 LTGTGTPNIPTHV
-290 QTENGQVIGRA
+290 QTENGRTIGRG
-301 QADKDGKYT
+301 QADKDGNYT

-333 MSPITVEKNPYSLTP
+333 MSTITVEKNPYTLTP
-348 SPYQIGTSNVT
+348 TLYQIGNSNVT
-359 GTYAGTDLDQITKVV
+359 GTYTGTDLDQITKVV
-374 LLVDGVIVKNGAFNN
+374 LLIDGVIVKNGAFNN
-389 TTKTFQIAANGFVTN
+389 TTKTFQISANGLVTN

-414 HGNTELKRAPVTV
+414 HGNAELKRAPVTV
-427 TARPSDSYTLTPA
+427 TARPSA
-440 TYQLGTSNVTGTY
+440 T
-453 TGTDLSQITKVVLL
+453 
-467 IDGLIVKNGA
+467 
-477 FNNTTKTFQVAANGF
+477 
-492 VTNTNQRIEIALF
+492 
-505 RGNTELKRAPVTVT
+505 
-519 ARPSDS
+519 

-571 TTKTFQISAGGLINN
+571 TTKAFQISAGGLVKN

-595 FNGTNELKR
+595 FNGTKELKR
-604 ATVFVTDAYTLNTA
+604 ATVFVIDAYTLITA

-623 NANVTGSYA
+623 SGYVTGSYS
-632 GLNTEAIT
+632 GLNTDAIT
-640 RAVLLVDGVVVKNG
+640 KAVLLVDGVVVKNG

-665 AANGFVTNMRQRVE
+665 AANGFVTNIR
-679 VALFIGTIEVK
+679 
-690 RTPVNVLG
+690 
-698 HFTLTP
+698 
-704 ATYQLGT
+704 
-711 NNITGSYTGNDLEAI
+711 
-726 TKVVLL
+726 
-732 VDGVVVKIG
+732 
-741 AFDPATKTFQIYAK
+741 
-755 GLVTTANQRVEVAL
+755 QRVEVAL

-782 VSSGESYTITAT
+782 VSSGGSYSITAT

-799 GSYITGTYTA
+799 GSYITGTYTG

>member
-1 MKTGL
+1 MKRKDEEKMKTCL

-12 SVILAIWWGIIN
+12 SSVLAIWWGIIN

-42 ITTSYNPIE
+42 ITQAINPIG

-66 GNTTDTIAD
+66 GNTTSTTAD
-75 KTGKF
+75 KSGKF
-80 SLYAPVAYNGT
+80 SLYAPVTHNEK
-91 VDIHQELNGLAGP
+91 VDIHQELNGLSGP
-104 KSRIKVQ
+104 KNTMKIRPAITVSHCSTI
-111 LLISIFR
+111 
-118 CTPTELVLTT
+118 ELVLSCV
-128 AFTDADIQIKTETG
+128 AANADIQIRTETG
-142 AIVSQGKTTS
+142 AILSQGKTGS
-152 NGRYTLDIT
+152 DHYYTLDLT
-161 NIHQDTILT
+161 KVPDGTTLT
-170 SMVNSG
+170 SVLKSG

-181 FSYTLPPV
+181 FSYTLLPIA
-189 PPKFIVT
+189 PKFVVT
-196 KITESELE
+196 ETTEYHIR
-204 GIGMPGAGIVVRD
+204 GIGIPAAEVGLLGDVSRTII
-217 SYLWQ
+217 SEE
-222 NNHSDGSIS
+222 GS
-231 FRFFGQLPLG
+231 FRARFWKHVPTGTKLYFNQAYN
-241 SKQIFIQ
+241 Q
-248 RYNDREG
+248 RVG
-255 NPQEVLIGWSQ
+255 PPQEVLVGWSQ
-266 MVNPVTAASTK
+266 KVNPVTAASTK
-277 LTGTGNPNTPTHV
+277 LTGTGTPNTPTHV
-290 QTENGQVIGRA
+290 QTENGRTIGRG
-301 QADKDGKYT
+301 QADKDGNYT

-333 MSPITVEKNPYSLTP
+333 MSTITVDKNPYTLTA

-359 GTYAGTDLDQITKVV
+359 GTYAGTELEQITKVV
-374 LLVDGVIVKNGAFNN
+374 LFVDGVIVKNGVFNN
-389 TTKTFQIAANGFVTN
+389 TTKTFQISANGLVTN

-414 HGNTELKRAPVTV
+414 HGNAELKRAPVTV
-427 TARPSDSYTLTPA
+427 TARPSA
-440 TYQLGTSNVTGTY
+440 
-453 TGTDLSQITKVVLL
+453 
-467 IDGLIVKNGA
+467 
-477 FNNTTKTFQVAANGF
+477 
-492 VTNTNQRIEIALF
+492 
-505 RGNTELKRAPVTVT
+505 
-519 ARPSDS
+519 S

-571 TTKTFQISAGGLINN
+571 TTKAFQISAGGLVKN

-595 FNGTNELKR
+595 FNGTKELKR
-604 ATVFVTDAYTLNTA
+604 ATVFVVDAYTLTTA

-623 NANVTGSYA
+623 SGYVTGSYS

-640 RAVLLVDGVVVKNG
+640 KAVLLVDGVVVKNG
-654 ALNTSDNTFRI
+654 ALNTGDNTFRI
-665 AANGFVTNMRQRVE
+665 SASGLVTNMRQQVE

-698 HFTLTP
+698 NFTLTP

-711 NNITGSYTGNDLEAI
+711 TNITGSYTGNDLEAI

-732 VDGVVVKIG
+732 VDGVIVKNG
-741 AFDPATKTFQIYAK
+741 TFDPATKTFQIYAK
-755 GLVTTANQRVEVAL
+755 GLVTTATQRVEVAL

-799 GSYITGTYTA
+799 GSYITGTYTG
-809 TNLEAIT
+809 TNLEALT

-856 ALYVGSTQVSR
+856 ALYVGSTQVAR
-867 TSVPFR
+867 TSVPFK

>member
-1 MKTGL
+1 MKTCL
-6 KVAVLL
+6 KVAVLVS
-12 SVILAIWWGIIN
+12 SVLVIWWGMIN
-24 QNPHQV
+24 QNTHQV

-42 ITTSYNPIE
+42 ITASYNPIE

-57 AKIILTDYL
+57 TKIILTDYL

-75 KTGKF
+75 RTGKF
-80 SLYAPVAYNGT
+80 SLRAPVPHNGT
-91 VDIHQELNGLAGP
+91 VDIHQELNGLSGP
-104 KSRIKVQ
+104 KSRIKIENWMQ
-111 LLISIFR
+111 LLK
-118 CTPTELVLTT
+118 CTPTEFALWSL
-128 AFTDADIQIKTETG
+128 ADADIQFRTETG
-142 AIVSQGKTTS
+142 AILSQGKIS
-152 NGRYTLDIT
+152 SDGHYTLDIT
-161 NIHQDTILT
+161 NVRPDTILT
-170 SMVNSG
+170 GIVKSG

-181 FSYTLPPV
+181 FSYTLPAV

-196 KITESELE
+196 KTTEYEMT
-204 GIGMPGAGIVVRD
+204 GIGMPGAVTGIKD
-217 SYLWQ
+217 DYFWAG
-222 NNHSDGSIS
+222 NGSDGLIWFS
-231 FRFFGQLPLG
+231 FRSPLPLG
-241 SKQIFIQ
+241 SKQLFVQ
-248 RYNDREG
+248 KYNDREG
-255 NPQEVLIGWSQ
+255 HPQEVLIGWSQ
-266 MVNPVTAASTK
+266 IVNPVTAASTK
-277 LTGTGNPNTPTHV
+277 LTGTGTPNTPTHV
-290 QTENGQVIGRA
+290 QTENGQVLGRG

-333 MSPITVEKNPYSLTP
+333 MSPITVEKNPYTLTA

-359 GTYAGTDLDQITKVV
+359 GTYAGTDLDQITKVVLLVDGVIVKNGVFNNTTKTFQVAANGFVTNTNQRVEVALFHGNTELKRAPVTVTARPSGSYTVTPATYQLGTSNVTGTYTGTDLSQITKVV

-414 HGNTELKRAPVTV
+414 HGNTELKRASVTV
-427 TARPSDSYTLTPA
+427 TARPS
-440 TYQLGTSNVTGTY
+440 G
-453 TGTDLSQITKVVLL
+453 
-467 IDGLIVKNGA
+467 
-477 FNNTTKTFQVAANGF
+477 
-492 VTNTNQRIEIALF
+492 
-505 RGNTELKRAPVTVT
+505 
-519 ARPSDS
+519 S

-548 LSQITKVVLLVDGV
+548 LSQITKVVLLVDGA

-571 TTKTFQISAGGLINN
+571 TTKAFQIVAGGLVNN

-595 FNGTNELKR
+595 FNGTTELKR
-604 ATVFVTDAYTLNTA
+604 ATVFVTDAYTLTTA

-623 NANVTGSYA
+623 SANVTGSYA
-632 GLNTEAIT
+632 GLNTDAIT
-640 RAVLLVDGVVVKNG
+640 KAVLLVDGVVVKNG
-654 ALNTSDNTFRI
+654 ALNTSDHTFRI

-679 VALFIGTIEVK
+679 VALYIGTTEVK
-690 RTPVNVLG
+690 RTPVSVLG
-698 HFTLTP
+698 NFTLTP

-711 NNITGSYTGNDLEAI
+711 NNVTGSYTGNDLEAI

-741 AFDPATKTFQIYAK
+741 TFDPATKTFQIYAK

-769 FNNTTELKRATVA
+769 FHNTTELKRATVA
-782 VSSGESYTITAT
+782 VSPGGSYSITAT
-794 PYQLG
+794 PYPLG
-799 GSYITGTYTA
+799 GSYITGTYTG
-809 TNLEAIT
+809 THLEDIT

-829 GTLAPTTKTF
+829 GTLASTTKTF

-867 TSVPFR
+867 ISVPFR

>member
-1 MKTGL
+1 MKRKDEEKMKTCL

-12 SVILAIWWGIIN
+12 SSVLAIWWGIIN

-42 ITTSYNPIE
+42 ITQAFNPIE

-66 GNTTDTIAD
+66 GNTTSTTAD

-80 SLYAPVAYNGT
+80 LLFSPVTHNGII
-91 VDIHQELNGLAGP
+91 DIHQELNGLSGP
-104 KSRIKVQ
+104 KSTMKIFKAII
-111 LLISIFR
+111 ISR
-118 CTPTELVLTT
+118 CSTTELVLSCI
-128 AFTDADIQIKTETG
+128 AANADIEIRTETG
-142 AIVSQGKTTS
+142 AILSQGKTGS
-152 NGRYTLDIT
+152 DHYYTVDLTKVPDGT
-161 NIHQDTILT
+161 TLT
-170 SMVNSG
+170 SVLKSG

-189 PPKFIVT
+189 PSKFVVT
-196 KITESELE
+196 ETTEYKMR
-204 GIGMPGAGIVVRD
+204 GIGVPNGYVRIQGDVVM
-217 SYLWQ
+217 WQ
-222 NNHSDGSIS
+222 NESDGSLYMDYWKHIPA
-231 FRFFGQLPLG
+231 GTKLH
-241 SKQIFIQ
+241 FIQ
-248 RYNDREG
+248 SFNHREA

-266 MVNPVTAASTK
+266 KVNPVTAASTK
-277 LTGTGNPNTPTHV
+277 LTGTGNPSTPTHV
-290 QTENGQVIGRA
+290 QTENGQVIGRG
-301 QADKDGKYT
+301 QADKDGNYT
-310 ITIPIQAEGT
+310 ITIPMQPEGT

-333 MSPITVEKNPYSLTP
+333 MSTITVEKNPYTLTA
-348 SPYQIGTSNVT
+348 SPYQIGNSNVT
-359 GTYAGTDLDQITKVV
+359 GTYTGTDLDQITKVV
-374 LLVDGVIVKNGAFNN
+374 LLIDGVIVKNGVFNN
-389 TTKTFQIAANGFVTN
+389 TTKTFQISANGLVTN

-414 HGNTELKRAPVTV
+414 HGNAELKRAPVTV
-427 TARPSDSYTLTPA
+427 TARPSA
-440 TYQLGTSNVTGTY
+440 T
-453 TGTDLSQITKVVLL
+453 
-467 IDGLIVKNGA
+467 
-477 FNNTTKTFQVAANGF
+477 
-492 VTNTNQRIEIALF
+492 
-505 RGNTELKRAPVTVT
+505 
-519 ARPSDS
+519 

-548 LSQITKVVLLVDGV
+548 VSQITKVVLLVDGV

-571 TTKTFQISAGGLINN
+571 TTKAFQISAGGLVKN

-595 FNGTNELKR
+595 FNGTKELKR
-604 ATVFVTDAYTLNTA
+604 ATVFVVDAYTLTTA

-623 NANVTGSYA
+623 SGYVTGSYS

-640 RAVLLVDGVVVKNG
+640 KVVLLVNGVVVKNG
-654 ALNTSDNTFRI
+654 ALNVDTNTFRI
-665 AANGFVTNMRQRVE
+665 SAGGLVTNMRQQVE
-679 VALFIGTIEVK
+679 VALFIGTTEVK

-698 HFTLTP
+698 DFTLTP
-704 ATYQLGT
+704 AAYQLGT
-711 NNITGSYTGNDLEAI
+711 NNITGSYAGNDLEAI

-732 VDGVVVKIG
+732 VDGVIVKNG
-741 AFDPATKTFQIYAK
+741 TFDSATKTFQIYAK
-755 GLVTTANQRVEVAL
+755 GLVTTATQRVEVAL

-799 GSYITGTYTA
+799 SSYLTGAYTGTR
-809 TNLEAIT
+809 LEAIT
-816 KVSLLVDGVVVKN
+816 KVSLLVNGVVVKN

-856 ALYVGSTQVSR
+856 ALYVGSTQVAR